1 MNPGT
6 SGVLD
11 LKLQKSCYL
20 NMFWREAFKSS
31 TDQTITNDTGIVDL
45 FFWCSEVTIA
55 ISQI

>member
-31 TDQTITNDTGIVDL
+31 TDQTITNDTGIVD
-45 FFWCSEVTIA
+45 FFFFFFGA
-55 ISQI
+55 AK